1 MKAGKIHDEVTTMLL
16 AGGKGMRL
24 GGITKG
30 MCKPAVPF
38 GGSHRLIDFPLSNCF
53 NSGIKTI
60 GVLIRHHSKTPV
72 LGKMLRKLVK
82 SNKFDGGL
90 HILPEL
96 YAGEY
101 RGTADA
107 VYRRMN
113 FIESFQSKEILI
125 LCADHVY
132 KMDYRNLL
140 DFHRAQNADLTI
152 ATVKVPWSSASHF
165 GILNTNA
172 EGRVLE
178 FEEKPEHP
186 KSNLAS
192 TGIYIF
198 KFSVLKKYL
207 EKDQRDSGS
216 DNDFGKNIIP
226 KMVEDQSRVCAYQFG
241 GYWRD
246 VGTIKAF
253 WQANMD
259 LLALNSKIDL
269 EDRGW
274 PIDQSEHSPQDKVAH
289 PPTNQGISSR
299 VCKNVEINGGHVE
312 KSIISRG
319 VTLGGETEVKNSIVF
334 PEINIAHR
342 KKIENEIVC
351 GEARVE
357 VVG

>member
-1 MKAGKIHDEVTTMLL
+1 MRAGKTLDEVTAMLL
-16 AGGKGMRL
+16 AGGKGTRL
-24 GGITKG
+24 GDITKK

-38 GGSHRLIDFPLSNCF
+38 GGSHRLIDFPLSNCL

-60 GVLIRHHSKTPV
+60 GVLTRHPSKTPV
-72 LGKMLRKLVK
+72 LGEMLKTLGQGEV
-82 SNKFDGGL
+82 FHGGL
-90 HILPEL
+90 HALPEQ

-107 VYRRMN
+107 VYKRMD
-113 FIESFQSKEILI
+113 FIESFQSQEILI

-132 KMDYRNLL
+132 KMDYRKMLE
-140 DFHRAQNADLTI
+140 FHRAQNADLSI
-152 ATVKVPWSSASHF
+152 AAVEVPWSNTSHF

-178 FEEKPEHP
+178 FDEKPEHP

-198 KFSVLKKYL
+198 NFSVLKKYL
-207 EKDQRDSGS
+207 ENDQWDPGS

-226 KMVEDQSRVCAYQFG
+226 TMVEEQSRVCAYQFG

-259 LLALNSKIDL
+259 LLSPNPQIDL

-274 PIDQSEHSPQDKVAH
+274 PIDTSDHAPQEKVAH
-289 PPTNQGISSR
+289 PYTKQGLSSR
-299 VCKNVEINGGHVE
+299 VGQNVEINGSRVE
-312 KSIISRG
+312 KSILSRG
-319 VTLGGETEVKNSIVF
+319 VTLGRETEVKNSIVF
-334 PEINIAHR
+334 PEMNIADR

-351 GEARVE
+351 GKARLE